1 MASEEF
7 RKRMLQQTACY
18 EDVLESAGCI
28 GRGTYGVV
36 YKVYRKPHSSHLPR
50 GSALRQEGDDIE
62 NTDRPYALK
71 GMVTSVSR
79 SEGFS
84 IAAVRELSL
93 LREVRH
99 ENVIMMRE
107 IFFDHKRREIWLL
120 FDFAEYDLW
129 WLTQKYKRPEGEARK
144 VNATLPKRMVKTVMW
159 QLLNGVHYLHEQWI
173 LHRDLK
179 PGNVFLTTSGVLK
192 IGDLGMARIFQSP
205 PQALTAV
212 DPIVVT
218 YWYRAPELMLGA
230 RHYTKAIDV
239 WSIGCIFAELIILE
253 PLFYVQN
260 DQPGRDPYYAKQLE
274 AIMNIMGMP
283 VSSQTRSD
291 RDDSWQGLDAMP
303 RYSKFMEDFKGK
315 RSKFKKCLGE
325 KLRDHR
331 YPKRVN
337 LVDNVCLHFIAK
349 LLRLDPQ
356 RRITTEEALEDR
368 YFSEDPPPTQN
379 CFDHCDI
386 EFPRRQMLDSGKGKM
401 QADAP
406 SNLLMFRGT
415 TIEDKDQSR
424 PRAQRK
430 ATPTSAK
437 PPGKRAKR

>member
-1 MASEEF
+1 MASADF
-7 RKRMLQQTACY
+7 RERMQSQTARY

-36 YKVYRKPHSSHLPR
+36 YKVYRKPNSSHRPR

-62 NTDRPYALK
+62 NVDRPYALK

-79 SEGFS
+79 HDGFS

-107 IFFDHKRREIWLL
+107 IFFDHTRREIWLL

-129 WLTQKYKRPEGEARK
+129 WLTQKYKRPDGEVKR
-144 VNATLPKRMVKTVMW
+144 VNRSLPDRMIKTIMW
-159 QLLNGVHYLHEQWI
+159 QLLNGVHYLHENWI

-205 PQALTAV
+205 PQVLTVV

-218 YWYRAPELMLGA
+218 YWYRSPELMLGVK
-230 RHYTKAIDV
+230 HYTKAIDV

-274 AIMNIMGMP
+274 AIFQIMGKP
-283 VSSQTRSD
+283 VLEPD
-291 RDDSWQGLDAMP
+291 RTDREETHWPDLKHMP
-303 RYSKFMEDFKGK
+303 RYDDFQRDFKDKIFK
-315 RSKFKKCLGE
+315 RSLAKKLLT
-325 KLRDHR
+325 KNTADHR
-331 YPKRVN
+331 FRLLK
-337 LVDNVCLHFIAK
+337 A
-349 LLRLDPQ
+349 LLRLDPTQ
-356 RRITTEEALEDR
+356 RYGTKKALEDR
-368 YFSEDPPPTQN
+368 YFTDGGAPTSS

-386 EFPRRQMLDSGKGKM
+386 EFPRRPMLDPSKNKM
-401 QADAP
+401 QSDAP
-406 SNLLMFRGT
+406 SNLLMFRGV
-415 TIEDKDQSR
+415 TIEDKDKGRVHSV
-424 PRAQRK
+424 RK
-430 ATPTSAK
+430 HINTTTSTIKNGA
-437 PPGKRAKR
+437 PDAKRSKRR